1 LAEIIHGSC
10 LCGAVTFEITGRP
23 TSLTYCHCSRCR
35 KQAGVFAA
43 VAMVRRED
51 FRLLTGED
59 QIRRYTPEPP
69 WRHVRA
75 FCGVCG
81 SPLGEPSDEHDLFP
95 IAASALDDDPGV
107 RPVLHLNVASKPAW
121 YEITDGVKQIPGNYG
136 D

>member
-1 LAEIIHGSC
+1 MAEIIRGSC

-35 KQAGVFAA
+35 KQSGAFAA

-51 FRLLTGED
+51 FRLLTGAE
-59 QIRRYTPEPP
+59 QIRRYTPEAP

-81 SPLGEPSDEHDLFP
+81 SPLGEPSDEHDVFP

-121 YEITDGVKQIPGNYG
+121 YEITDSVKQIPGNYG

>member
-1 LAEIIHGSC
+1 MAEIIRGSC

-51 FRLLTGED
+51 FRLLTGAE
-59 QIRRYTPEPP
+59 QIRRYTPEAP

-81 SPLGEPSDEHDLFP
+81 SPLGEPSDEHDVFP